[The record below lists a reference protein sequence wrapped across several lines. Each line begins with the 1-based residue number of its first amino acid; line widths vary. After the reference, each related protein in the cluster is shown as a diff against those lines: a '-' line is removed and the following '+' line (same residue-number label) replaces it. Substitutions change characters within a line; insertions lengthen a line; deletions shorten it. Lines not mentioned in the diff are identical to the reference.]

1 MRLLLCILA
10 FIGLLLSP
18 AAATAAAA
26 SCVHEDGSMMEPMAA
41 PDRQSAADHSC
52 CPDMAKPSPEKDRPQ
67 KHDSKAC
74 AQACATMFTVSA
86 PLPTGEPE
94 VLVAARGAILT
105 PAPSQ
110 GLHPFAPP
118 GLKRPPRSIA

>member
-18 AAATAAAA
+18 AAATAAAS
-26 SCVHEDGSMMEPMAA
+26 SCVHEHGAMKMEPMAA
-41 PDRQSAADHSC
+41 PDHQSADHSC
-52 CPDMAKPSPEKDRPQ
+52 CPDMGKPSPEKDRPQ

-86 PLPTGEPE
+86 TLPMPE
-94 VLVAARGAILT
+94 LEALVAVEASMLV
-105 PAPSQ
+105 PAPSP
-110 GLHPFAPP
+110 GLHPFAPS